1 MGSHKKLNTLRPY
14 QAKVEFL
21 ALKEEVE
28 KLRAAGH
35 KNIHY
40 LSTDYLIGSDEE
52 ATVDGIHLT
61 DLGFVRLAEKL
72 YEKIKEINP

>member
-1 MGSHKKLNTLRPY
+1 M
-14 QAKVEFL
+14 
-21 ALKEEVE
+21 E